1 MLEMI
6 EEFEIDKAVPG
17 HGPVGVKT
25 DFRKVIEY
33 IEELTVLV
41 RENTSIDE
49 VKCPSAYI
57 NWHTPEVFT
66 SNLKYLKKVMEL
78 PILQSNVTK

>member
-25 DFRKVIEY
+25 DLRKVIEY

-49 VKCPSAYI
+49 VKCPSAYK
-57 NWHTPEVFT
+57 NWHAPEVFT
-66 SNLKYLKKVMEL
+66 SNLKYLKKVMKL
-78 PILQSNVTK
+78 SILQSNVMK